1 MAATETLA
9 AIAGAAGA
17 VGTLTAAAMAARA
30 FGNARLIASMP
41 PTPVAK
47 LDPGLHEVRG
57 TLAGDGELVSPLS
70 QRPCLYF
77 RLLLEQRRRNRWET
91 VVDLREARP
100 SALVDASGRVGVDL
114 TAAEVVV
121 AAAQRVRTGVF
132 AVPSAELDELLERL
146 GPVERTNEPAGP
158 FLRWREEVLGAGD
171 VVYAVGTAKRDED
184 GWTLG
189 AEEGPYVISDRD
201 EAEVIRHQR
210 RAGRRWAAIG
220 LGCAVVAGWGVVQW
234 APGVVAGL

>member
-1 MAATETLA
+1 MEVSQTLA
-9 AIAGAAGA
+9 ALAGASGA
-17 VGTLTAAAMAARA
+17 VGTLAAAAMAARA

-41 PTPVAK
+41 PTPIAK

-57 TLAGDGELVSPLS
+57 TLAGEGDLVSPLS
-70 QRPCLYF
+70 QRPCVYF

-100 SALVDASGRVGVDL
+100 CALADGSGRVRVDL
-114 TAAEVVV
+114 GAAEVVV
-121 AAAQRVRTGVF
+121 AAAQRVRSGVF
-132 AVPSAELDELLERL
+132 AVPSAELTELLERL
-146 GPVERTNEPAGP
+146 GPVPRTNEPAGP

-171 VVYAVGTAKRDED
+171 VVYAVGTASRDED
-184 GWTLG
+184 AWALG

-220 LGCAVVAGWGVVQW
+220 IGCAAIATWGVAQW